1 MTTFEVISA
10 DCPLCRTTL
19 HALRSA
25 IEKRRCGCK
34 VVEHRCQGDE
44 CCEPAKSHDVK
55 AVPTVIRDGKTV
67 HVGKLTEQ
75 EAEALLPSR

>member
-1 MTTFEVISA
+1 MSTFEVISA

-19 HALRSA
+19 HVLRSA
-25 IEKRRCGCK
+25 IEKRGCGCK

-55 AVPTVIRDGKTV
+55 AVPTIMRDGMIV
-67 HVGKLTEQ
+67 HVGKLTEK
-75 EAEALLPSR
+75 EAEALLPA